1 MHVVIIWILAGGIL
15 GVAAHA
21 LTRTRNRVGFTLNIV
36 TAIAGVLSGGW
47 LLSEL
52 TGTPAFDPE
61 YFIFAR
67 LLVSLLGAT
76 VLLMILHLIR
86 RSRRSEP
93 TAIRPGSAWAAL
105 EPGRPDNHYQ
115 PVRTDMNER
124 TASGPALRPLMTAS
138 LAGIL
143 MLVGA
148 CASAP
153 LAPDSALDGAKV
165 AISNADKAGAGEHA
179 NAELAEARARLALAD
194 NAVEDEDMVMA
205 ERFAR
210 ESQVQAELA
219 SARTEA
225 AKAAAVNRDIERGT
239 EAMTEEM
246 QRAGDQR

>member
-1 MHVVIIWILAGGIL
+1 MHVVIWILAGGIL
-15 GVAAHA
+15 GIAAHA
-21 LTRTRNRVGFTLNIV
+21 LTQTRNRVGLALDIV
-36 TAIAGVLSGGW
+36 TGIAGVLSGGW
-47 LLSEL
+47 LLGVL
-52 TGTPAFDPE
+52 TGMPAFNPE
-61 YFIFAR
+61 DFFLAS

-76 VLLMILHLIR
+76 ILLMILHLIR
-86 RSRRSEP
+86 RSPMGET
-93 TAIRPGSAWAAL
+93 TATLPSNAWAAL
-105 EPGRPDNHYQ
+105 EPGGPDNHYQ
-115 PVRTDMNER
+115 PVRNDMNER
-124 TASGPALRPLMTAS
+124 TDSGPVLRPLMAAS

-143 MLVGA
+143 VLFGA

-179 NAELAEARARLALAD
+179 NAELAEARARLTLAD
-194 NAVEDEDMVMA
+194 KAVQDEDMVMA

-219 SARTEA
+219 SARTAA
-225 AKAAAVNRDIERGT
+225 AKAAAVNRDMERGT

>member
-1 MHVVIIWILAGGIL
+1 LHVVIWILAGGIL
-15 GVAAHA
+15 GIAAHE
-21 LTRTRNRVGFTLNIV
+21 LTRTRNLAGFALNIV
-36 TAIAGVLSGGW
+36 TGIGGVLSGGW
-47 LLSEL
+47 LVGVL
-52 TGTPAFDPE
+52 TGMPTFNPE
-61 YFIFAR
+61 HFFLAS
-67 LLVSLLGAT
+67 LLVSLLAAT

-86 RSRRSEP
+86 RSRMGET
-93 TAIRPGSAWAAL
+93 TAILADGAWAAL
-105 EPGRPDNHYQ
+105 EPGGPDNHYQ

-124 TASGPALRPLMTAS
+124 TDSGPALRPLMAAS

-143 MLVGA
+143 VLVGA

-165 AISNADKAGAGEHA
+165 AIANADKAGAGEHA
-179 NAELAEARARLALAD
+179 NAELAEARARLTLAD
-194 NAVEDEDMVMA
+194 NAVKDEDMVVA

-225 AKAAAVNRDIERGT
+225 AKAAAVNRDMERGT

-246 QRAGDQR
+246 QRAGDRR